1 MLDRPYVIHPRR
13 PYRCL
18 LLVLIGIVLTAAAI
32 IFWGQRWQ
40 DKQLEKLSGLQS
52 QHAQMQAENQRLT
65 EENRQLQEQLM
76 GINQMQALQQ
86 ATDSKL
92 ETELQLLQDRV
103 IELNKELLF
112 YQNITQGTASSELQV
127 RELHLRQVAED
138 PSSYLYRIVLT
149 QGKRITK
156 SIKGDVLITLNLK
169 GNGEAQSRLVETQ
182 ALNIRHVQVL
192 EGTMKLAENEQPDS
206 IRVMLRQSDKTLTER
221 TFKWEVTTSPA
232 S

>member
-18 LLVLIGIVLTAAAI
+18 LLVLLGIALTAVVI
-32 IFWGQRWQ
+32 IAWGQQWQ
-40 DKQLEKLSGLQS
+40 QKQLEKLSGLQS
-52 QHAQMQAENQRLT
+52 QHQQMLAENQRLT
-65 EENRQLQEQLM
+65 EENRLLQEQLL
-76 GINQMQALQQ
+76 GINQMQALQE
-86 ATDSKL
+86 ATDSQL
-92 ETELQLLQDRV
+92 QTELELLQNRV

-112 YQNITQGTASSELQV
+112 YQNITQGDASSELQV
-127 RELHLRQVAED
+127 RELHLRQVVDD

-156 SIKGDVLITLNLK
+156 SIKGDVLITLNLE

-192 EGTMKLAENEQPDS
+192 EGTLKLA
-206 IRVMLRQSDKTLTER
+206 
-221 TFKWEVTTSPA
+221 
-232 S
+232 

>member
-18 LLVLIGIVLTAAAI
+18 LLVVLSIVLTASAI
-32 IFWGQRWQ
+32 VYWGQRWQ
-40 DKQLEKLSGLQS
+40 DNQLEKLSGLRS
-52 QHAQMQAENQRLT
+52 QHAQMLAENQRLT

-92 ETELQLLQDRV
+92 QTELQLLQDRV
-103 IELNKELLF
+103 IDLNKELLF
-112 YQNITQGTASSELQV
+112 YQNITQGNASSELQV
-127 RELHLRQVAED
+127 RELHLRQVVDE

-156 SIKGDVLITLNLK
+156 SIKGDVLITLNLQ
-169 GNGEAQSRLVETQ
+169 GSGEAQSRLVETQ

-221 TFKWEVTTSPA
+221 TFQWEVTSSPA

>member
-18 LLVLIGIVLTAAAI
+18 LLVLIGIVLPAAAI

-169 GNGEAQSRLVETQ
+169 GNGEAQSRL
-182 ALNIRHVQVL
+182 L
-192 EGTMKLAENEQPDS
+192 
-206 IRVMLRQSDKTLTER
+206 
-221 TFKWEVTTSPA
+221 
-232 S
+232 